1 MQTPRDTLNNSEVL
15 QSRENSSKRI
25 KDTWNGGVSR
35 AQVSEASLR
44 SEGRLNKKSRT
55 YIIFSGSKQ
64 EDREYTTVIVV
75 TANQSP

>member
-15 QSRENSSKRI
+15 QSREKSSKRI

-35 AQVSEASLR
+35 VQVSKASLR
-44 SEGRLNKKSRT
+44 SEGRLNKKIHT
-55 YIIFSGSKQ
+55 YTIFSGSKQ

>member
-35 AQVSEASLR
+35 VQVSKASLR
-44 SEGRLNKKSRT
+44 SEGRLNKIHT
-55 YIIFSGSKQ
+55 YFIFSGSRQ
-64 EDREYTTVIVV
+64 EDRAYTTVIVV
-75 TANQSP
+75 TANQSQ